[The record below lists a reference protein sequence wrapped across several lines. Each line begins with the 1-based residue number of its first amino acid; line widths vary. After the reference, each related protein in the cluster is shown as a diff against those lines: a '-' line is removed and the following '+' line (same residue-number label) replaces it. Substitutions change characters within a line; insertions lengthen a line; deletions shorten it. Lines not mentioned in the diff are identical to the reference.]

1 MALKK
6 IAVEYRETRPTADE
20 DRQGGREVAEF
31 TYQVKGLDAATLAQK
46 IREKFEGHNIS
57 SIDLTTNL
65 SSLVDILKVIL
76 FEEHSVRAGVDLVVN
91 SNPDNP
97 AEGTVYTVSE
107 PLLKYLRELDV
118 PRSKWQVA
126 AEAVERLVRDFSGPL
141 DRPRWEDRAKY
152 SELEFLP
159 APAFLKRV
167 WADKISPTGEIEKE
181 LVRRQDPALMVA
193 VEGYVKNRQ
202 RRAVDVG
209 AAEGLK
215 LISRGYGG
223 RKPSKKSR

>member
-6 IAVEYRETRPTADE
+6 IAFAYRDKRLAADE
-20 DRQGGREVAEF
+20 GDRQDGREVAGF

-46 IREKFEGHNIS
+46 IKEKCEGQNLS

-76 FEEHSVRAGVDLVVN
+76 FEEHFDKAPVDLVVS

-97 AEGTVYTVSE
+97 SEGTYLVSE

-141 DRPRWEDRAKY
+141 NRPRWEVRAKY

-167 WADKISPTGEIEKE
+167 WSDQISPTGQIEKE

-202 RRAVDVG
+202 RRAIDAG

-215 LISRGYGG
+215 LIARGYGG
-223 RKPSKKSR
+223 RKPRKKAR

>member
-6 IAVEYRETRPTADE
+6 IAFAYRDKRLAADE
-20 DRQGGREVAEF
+20 GDRQDGREVAGF

-46 IREKFEGHNIS
+46 IKEKCEGQNLS

-65 SSLVDILKVIL
+65 SSLVDI
-76 FEEHSVRAGVDLVVN
+76 VVS

-97 AEGTVYTVSE
+97 SEGTYLVSE

-141 DRPRWEDRAKY
+141 NRPRWEDRAKY

-167 WADKISPTGEIEKE
+167 WSDQISPTGQIEKE

-202 RRAVDVG
+202 RRAIDAG

-215 LISRGYGG
+215 LIARGYGG
-223 RKPSKKSR
+223 RKPRKKAR

>member
-6 IAVEYRETRPTADE
+6 VAFKT
-20 DRQGGREVAEF
+20 REVRPPTHEDGRDGAEVAGF

-46 IREKFEGHNIS
+46 IREKCEAQNLS

-65 SSLVDILKVIL
+65 SGLVDILKVIL
-76 FEEHSVRAGVDLVVN
+76 FEEHKAPTDLVVS
-91 SNPDNP
+91 SNPNNP
-97 AEGTVYTVSE
+97 SEGTYLVSE
-107 PLLKYLRELDV
+107 PLLKYLQELDV

-167 WADKISPTGEIEKE
+167 WADQISPIGEIEKE

-202 RRAVDVG
+202 RRANDAG
-209 AAEGLK
+209 AADGLK